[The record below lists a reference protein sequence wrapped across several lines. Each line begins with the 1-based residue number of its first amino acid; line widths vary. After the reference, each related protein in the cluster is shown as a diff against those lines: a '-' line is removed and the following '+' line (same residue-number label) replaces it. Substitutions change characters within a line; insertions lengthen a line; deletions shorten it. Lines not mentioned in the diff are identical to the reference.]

1 MGILGLGTPTVPY
14 IEEMVV
20 LAPLVAE
27 AKEEV
32 PIEWTPEYAESFARE
47 TARKYG
53 IDEER
58 FIDTLK
64 CESMHFRDPKIQ
76 SGHYK
81 NGVRETSYGYSQFH
95 LPTDLMT
102 ADGRIITY
110 EIAVNP
116 AEAIDAA
123 AYQFSIG
130 NAKRWS
136 CYKALK

>member
-1 MGILGLGTPTVPY
+1 MFGFGTPTVPY
-14 IEEMVV
+14 IEEMVL
-20 LAPLVAE
+20 LAPETVE

-32 PIEWTPEYAESFARE
+32 PVEWTPEYAEQFARE
-47 TARKYG
+47 VARKYE
-53 IDEER
+53 INEER
-58 FIDTLK
+58 FVETLE

-81 NGVRETSYGYSQFH
+81 NGVRENSWGYAQFN